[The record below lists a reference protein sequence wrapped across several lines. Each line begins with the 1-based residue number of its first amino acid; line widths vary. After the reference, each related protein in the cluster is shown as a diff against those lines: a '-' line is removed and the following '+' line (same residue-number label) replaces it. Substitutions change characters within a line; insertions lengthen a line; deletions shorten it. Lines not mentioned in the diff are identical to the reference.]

1 MSSAGRPAPFQPDSW
16 VVAERILPASF
27 ADLTPL
33 GSEAPLP
40 AGTILWKQG
49 DAGDHVVLLLEGALE
64 VTHDMPGGDE
74 VVLRTLQPGAV
85 AGEVAALD
93 RQARSATV
101 RARTDCRVLRI
112 PASAF
117 REFLRARPD
126 ILEELFWLQLERVRS
141 LTWRVTRTH
150 QRAITDPLTRLY
162 NFGFFRDRLE
172 IELDRARQTG
182 DPVAVVLFDIDHF
195 KNYNDSHGHQE
206 GNRVLVKVADLLRR
220 TGRRGDVVARY
231 GGEEFAALLYGS
243 GREEAVRFA
252 ELARVAVEGHDFPGA
267 ETQPEGRLTVSGGL
281 ATFPEDAADDSGLIK
296 VADDSLYRAKDRG
309 RNRIS
314 HRLDGGAH
322 RTD

>member
-1 MSSAGRPAPFQPDSW
+1 MSSADRPPFQPESG

-33 GSEAPLP
+33 GTETPLG

-64 VTHDMPGGDE
+64 VTHELPGGDE
-74 VVLRTLQPGAV
+74 VVLRTLHPGAV
-85 AGEVAALD
+85 AGEVAAID
-93 RQARSATV
+93 GQARSATV
-101 RARTDCRVLRI
+101 RASIDCRVLRI
-112 PASAF
+112 PASSF
-117 REFLRARPD
+117 REFLRSRPD
-126 ILEELFWLQLERVRS
+126 VLEELFWLQLERVRS

-172 IELDRARQTG
+172 IELERARETG
-182 DPVAVVLFDIDHF
+182 DPVAVALFDIDHF

-243 GREEAVRFA
+243 SREEALRFA
-252 ELARVAVEGHDFPGA
+252 ELARVAIEGYDFPGA
-267 ETQPEGRLTVSGGL
+267 GSQPEGRLTISGGV
-281 ATFPEDAADDSGLIK
+281 AGFPEDAADDSGLIK
-296 VADDSLYRAKDRG
+296 AADQSLYRAKDHG
-309 RNRIS
+309 RNRIEPS
-314 HRLDGGAH
+314 R
-322 RTD
+322 R

>member
-1 MSSAGRPAPFQPDSW
+1 MSGSERPAPFQPESG
-16 VVAERILPASF
+16 VIAERILPASF

-33 GSEAPLP
+33 GTETPL
-40 AGTILWKQG
+40 ASGTILWKQG

-64 VTHDMPGGDE
+64 VTHELPGGEE
-74 VVLRTLQPGAV
+74 VVLRTLHPGAV

-93 RQARSATV
+93 GQARSATV

-117 REFLRARPD
+117 REFLRSRPD
-126 ILEELFWLQLERVRS
+126 VLEELFWLQLERVRS

-172 IELDRARQTG
+172 IELERARQTG

-243 GREEAVRFA
+243 GREEALRFA
-252 ELARVAVEGHDFPGA
+252 ELARWPSRGTTSPGRGA
-267 ETQPEGRLTVSGGL
+267 SPR
-281 ATFPEDAADDSGLIK
+281 AA
-296 VADDSLYRAKDRG
+296 
-309 RNRIS
+309 
-314 HRLDGGAH
+314 
-322 RTD
+322 